1 MALVKSC
8 MKKVIGVKRLTFV
21 ELQTLILEIE
31 VILNNRPL
39 CADYDD
45 DIEDVLTPNHMVFG
59 KRLELSNE
67 NENEIELSS
76 NVEMF
81 TKRQRVL
88 KDALMHFWNRWRKEY
103 ITCLRE
109 IKCRKQSSGAN
120 MINVNDVV
128 IVFDEKAP
136 RHLWRL
142 ARVNKLIYDN
152 DNEVR
157 AAEVML
163 GKTRTLI
170 KKPINRLYPIE
181 SNVKSEISEPSPV
194 EDEHLTVNKVNEVD
208 ANIKIIDER
217 NIEKVTINK

>member
-1 MALVKSC
+1 M
-8 MKKVIGVKRLTFV
+8 IGVKRLTFV

-39 CADYDD
+39 CADYDGD
-45 DIEDVLTPNHMVFG
+45 MEDVLTPNHMVFG

-67 NENEIELSS
+67 NENEIKLSS

-81 TKRQRVL
+81 TKHHSVK
-88 KDALMHFWNRWRKEY
+88 KDALTHFWNRWRKEY
-103 ITCLRE
+103 VTCLRE

-120 MINVNDVV
+120 MIINVNDVV

-136 RHLWRL
+136 QHLRRL
-142 ARVNKLIYDN
+142 ARVNKLIYVYN

-163 GKTRTLI
+163 GT
-170 KKPINRLYPIE
+170 
-181 SNVKSEISEPSPV
+181 VKH
-194 EDEHLTVNKVNEVD
+194 EH
-208 ANIKIIDER
+208 
-217 NIEKVTINK
+217 